1 MKKSCILLSVFLL
14 MLPQIMC
21 GQGPRY
27 AGLKAL
33 YEVFDKIS
41 STESVSI
48 SSNKKESSAINDKSE
63 VLDSL
68 CEEISYIRVLKNDFS
83 LLDELKTAF
92 LIEDDH
98 KTSVYTCFG
107 PLDEAYRQPFAVRLN
122 RGKDFY
128 VGKKTD
134 SSYAI
139 ATYEDPNLQGYRM
152 VIAAEWWKTD
162 KDTIEGVLLKSYGK
176 KPQQHHYTA
185 KAIWGDKKP
194 SNLNDSN
201 LNALMRQWPSLA
213 SADSMMKVYFPDCK
227 VDFATNPSDWMRQAM
242 GNTANMNASE
252 WMRLFGMMTQ
262 KMIDRAEKESSENL
276 VVSAGILLDMSKN
289 ANSLDKDEKEICAAR
304 LREVAELLQS
314 RNKYVHDILML
325 AAKKLQKK

>member
-1 MKKSCILLSVFLL
+1 MKKSCILLSVFML
-14 MLPQIMC
+14 MLPQMMC
-21 GQGPRY
+21 GQGTRY
-27 AGLKAL
+27 SGLKAL
-33 YEVFDKIS
+33 YEVFDKIT

-48 SSNKKESSAINDKSE
+48 ASDKKEASAINDRSE

-68 CEEISYIRVLKNDFS
+68 SEEITYIKVLKNDFG

-122 RGKDFY
+122 RGKYFY
-128 VGKKTD
+128 VGKKIN
-134 SSYAI
+134 SNYAV
-139 ATYEDPNLQGYRM
+139 ATFEDPNLKGYRM
-152 VIAAEWWKTD
+152 VIAAEWWKTG
-162 KDTIEGVLLKSYGK
+162 KDSLEGVLLKSYGK

-185 KAIWGDKKP
+185 KVIWDNKKM

-201 LNALMRQWPSLA
+201 MNALIQQWPSLA
-213 SADSMMKVYFPDCK
+213 HADSLSKVYFPDSNA
-227 VDFATNPSDWMRQAM
+227 DFATNPGRWMRQAM
-242 GNTANMNASE
+242 SNTANLNSSE

-262 KMIDRAEKESSENL
+262 KMVDRSEKESSENL

-289 ANSLDKDEKEICAAR
+289 ANSLDKDEKEVCATR
-304 LREVAELLQS
+304 LKEVAELLRS